1 MKKITSCLLVFVM
14 LLSALT
20 LSGCG
25 SKEVEDAE
33 SAMQVYFTAL
43 VGFNTDEMKG
53 CIYTGEEDD
62 ENDEEDDNIGFEIP
76 EMSEDFIQTDN
87 YKKAVKSMYQAL
99 GSTFVFKVD
108 SNEKIDKENVEFKVT
123 VKCANVNESDMGQYI
138 QKKVD
143 QYLENN
149 PNWVKMDEIEYSDT
163 MIGVQADA
171 YRVFLQTTERMTEQF
186 TIKVTKIDGDWK
198 MKLDE
203 NKEFFDFLAEVFAG
217 EETAETLE
225 PTEEETVEE

>member
-1 MKKITSCLLVFVM
+1 MKKIISCLLVFVM
-14 LLSALT
+14 LLSVFT

-25 SKEVEDAE
+25 SSKEVEEAE
-33 SAMQVYFTAL
+33 SALQVYFTAL

-53 CIYTGEEDD
+53 CIDD
-62 ENDEEDDNIGFEIP
+62 ENKDDDEENENIGFEIP
-76 EMSEDFIQTDN
+76 EMSDDFIQTDN
-87 YKKAVKSMYQAL
+87 YKKAVKSMYQSL
-99 GSTFVFKVD
+99 GSTFVFTVD
-108 SNEKIDKENVEFKVT
+108 SSEKIDKENVEFKVT

-186 TIKVTKIDGDWK
+186 TIKLTKIDGDWK

-203 NKEFFDFLAEVFAG
+203 NKEFFDFLSEVFAG

-225 PTEEETVEE
+225 PTEEETVE

>member
-1 MKKITSCLLVFVM
+1 MKKIASCLLVFVM
-14 LLSALT
+14 LLSVFT

-33 SAMQVYFTAL
+33 GAMQVYFSAL
-43 VGFNTDEMKG
+43 VGFNTDEMKS
-53 CIYTGEEDD
+53 CIDSGDEDD
-62 ENDEEDDNIGFEIP
+62 EDNFGFTIP

-87 YKKAVKSMYQAL
+87 YKKAVKSMYQEL
-99 GSTFVFKVD
+99 GSTFVFTVD

-123 VKCANVNESDMGQYI
+123 VKCANVNESDMGAYI

-143 QYLENN
+143 QYLDNN

-171 YRVFLQTTERMTEQF
+171 YRIFLQTTERMTEQF

-203 NKEFFDFLAEVFAG
+203 NKEFFDFLSEVFAG

-225 PTEEETVEE
+225 PTEETTEEETVE